1 LRGRKAREPGFN
13 SILGPIFA
21 FVNRHCIQYHSR
33 TLAALAGSKEQQSLP
48 LRAWEFDSPNRGV
61 TIAFSDGIKQ
71 TTEINLH
78 TGLGIIVDLKANS
91 MEEATE
97 TSRTLAET
105 LLNLVNLSTLA
116 YCDSARLVSLIDTM
130 DREPCSFRHYVY
142 PFDDQGIIGSLRIVD
157 ETLFETIFE
166 AYDRSSGQQR
176 ILRASSWLSKGIGE
190 ENTVNGF
197 ISCWVGLEVT
207 KPILRRNLARK
218 MRNPKECAAVEG
230 IFTNRL
236 HFQSFYSIKQ
246 NARNGLLHG
255 FQELDDNFIKEIE
268 SYVDP
273 IRRTLIYCIGS
284 ILGLTDSITL
294 KIANKNPRRIRRDP
308 WTVIE
313 GDLRGL
319 PRNFDELVR
328 DYPRIDA
335 ELADKKFSMDQ
346 RGNLSMQFTVS
357 HHFHGSSDTKWELK
371 ARGLWGDKDSGISH
385 VDVK

>member
-1 LRGRKAREPGFN
+1 M
-13 SILGPIFA
+13 
-21 FVNRHCIQYHSR
+21 NRRCIQYHSR
-33 TLAALAGSKEQQSLP
+33 TLAALAGRKKQQSLP
-48 LRAWEFDSPNRGV
+48 LPAWEFNFPNLGAR
-61 TIAFSDGIKQ
+61 IALSDGIKR

-97 TSRTLAET
+97 TSKNLAET
-105 LLNLVNLSTLA
+105 LLNFVTFSTLA
-116 YCDSARLVSLIDTM
+116 YCDSARLVSLIDIM
-130 DREPCSFRHYVY
+130 DKEPWPFRHCVY
-142 PFDDQGIIGSLRIVD
+142 PFDDQEIIGSLSIAD

-166 AYDRSSGQQR
+166 AYDRSSDQQR
-176 ILRASSWLSKGIGE
+176 IVRALSWLRKGIGE
-190 ENTVNGF
+190 ENTVNEF
-197 ISCWVGLEVT
+197 ISYWVGLEVT
-207 KPILRRNLARK
+207 KPILRRNLAGK
-218 MRNPKECAAVEG
+218 MRNPKEWDGVED

-236 HFQSFYSIKQ
+236 HFQNFDTIKQ

-255 FQELDDNFIKEIE
+255 FRELDDNFIKEIE

-294 KIANKNPRRIRRDP
+294 KIANKDPRRIRRDP

-346 RGNLSMQFTVS
+346 RGNLSMQFTLS